1 MADIECH
8 QKSSALKH
16 IPFELWCNQERIFG
30 GQNRVAPGNAQ
41 EVKEWVGSMGKLQ
54 NGGGARG
61 RCIDLLL
68 GNVTALHRGKF
79 CTNEILNEGKTN
91 VGEPPF

>member
-54 NGGGARG
+54 NRRGARG
-61 RCIDLLL
+61 RGYRPSVRQCYSSPL
-68 GNVTALHRGKF
+68 GNVLYQ
-79 CTNEILNEGKTN
+79 
-91 VGEPPF
+91 